1 MDPPVPDPSV
11 PRVSFESNLDEL
23 ADAYVQYVLSTPAGQ
38 SMRRRAT
45 AGIGCAG
52 GLLGFAPILM
62 DPASR
67 RPDLIFAAGI
77 LALLAGGSAAVLNYM
92 LYRSSARR
100 RLRRFLAIQ
109 FGQGAFRCE
118 IELRPE
124 GAWARQ
130 EHVEVKFGWNDLL
143 AAEDFPDGVEL
154 RFRGGY
160 LLARARAFAST
171 ADRAEFLESARVLGA
186 RAQMDARDAR
196 RARAT
201 ALAAAEQAV
210 DDWSQALT
218 LDASASGRTRPT
230 SVAGP
235 RDAACV

>member
-1 MDPPVPDPSV
+1 MPESPA
-11 PRVSFESNLDEL
+11 PRVSFDSNLDEL
-23 ADAYVQYVLSTPAGQ
+23 ADAYVQYVLSTPAGR

-45 AGIGCAG
+45 AAIGCAG

-67 RPDLIFAAGI
+67 RPDLIVAAAV
-77 LALLAGGSAAVLNYM
+77 LALLTGGTAALLNYF

-109 FGQGAFRCE
+109 FGDGAFRCE

-160 LLARARAFAST
+160 LLARARAFASP

-186 RAQMDARDAR
+186 RAQLDARDAR
-196 RARAT
+196 RARAA
-201 ALAAAEQAV
+201 ALAAAETAV
-210 DDWSQALT
+210 DDWSQAPKLGAAGPGRRR
-218 LDASASGRTRPT
+218 ASAPGSRN
-230 SVAGP
+230 
-235 RDAACV
+235 AACV